1 MNNEH
6 PALFSASMI
15 IAILENRKFQTR
27 RTIVLPNGMS
37 SPSKDEVFE
46 MDRRLIGG
54 SITGKWVPWPF
65 AISNKT
71 GCLAAITCPYG
82 EAGDKLFARET
93 WECRNV
99 GGRVPLY
106 QIRYAADGY
115 TRMATPAEVLRKRKD
130 RTYPS
135 IFLPKGLS
143 RLWLG
148 VQEIRVQ
155 RVQDIT
161 AEDAIAEGLKAITK
175 DGKTFKYGIPDRD
188 GLPGS
193 DDLGWDWQDWQEDP
207 VAAYARLWDSINKD
221 RGCGWD
227 ENPYVWAVTFNPI
240 VACA

>member
-1 MNNEH
+1 MKDEH
-6 PALFSASMI
+6 PILFSAAMVL
-15 IAILENRKFQTR
+15 AILDGRKGQTR
-27 RTIVLPNGMS
+27 RPIVLPKGMS
-37 SPSKDEVFE
+37 APNEDHDFEIDEI
-46 MDRRLIGG
+46 LIGG
-54 SITGKWVPWPF
+54 SVTGKWEPWPF

-71 GCLAAITCPYG
+71 GCLAAIECPYG
-82 EAGDKLFARET
+82 ERGDKLFARET

-115 TRMATPAEVLRKRKD
+115 TRMATPAEVLRERKD

-161 AEDAIAEGLKAITK
+161 AEDAIA
-175 DGKTFKYGIPDRD
+175 
-188 GLPGS
+188 
-193 DDLGWDWQDWQEDP
+193 
-207 VAAYARLWDSINKD
+207 
-221 RGCGWD
+221 
-227 ENPYVWAVTFNPI
+227 
-240 VACA
+240 